1 MQTAAKAMNALEWGM
16 LFALSLLWAGSF
28 FFVGIAIREV
38 PVFTL
43 VTARLLGG
51 ALILCGWLAWR
62 GQSRRDMQWPRAWA
76 AWRAFFVMGLLNNAI
91 PFSLIAWGQAH
102 IPSGLAAILN
112 ATTPLWTV
120 LFAHFLAD
128 GERLTPA
135 RLLGL
140 LAGLA
145 GVMVLI
151 GPQAFAFK
159 AGGELSD
166 WLAPCAVLLA
176 TCSYAAAALY
186 GRRFKRMGIPPLL
199 PAAAQGLMA
208 ACVMLPLALLLEQ
221 PWTLPPPSPRA
232 LAALL
237 GLGLFSSALGYAL
250 YFRILDSA
258 GATNIN
264 LVTFLIPPG
273 AILLGIGFLGE
284 SLAPQHL
291 AGMAL
296 IGLGLAAI
304 DGRLLCY
311 FKRAG

>member
-1 MQTAAKAMNALEWGM
+1 MTTPARPMNALEWGM
-16 LFALSLLWAGSF
+16 LLTLSLLWSGSF
-28 FFVGIAIREV
+28 FFVAIAIREV
-38 PVFTL
+38 PVFSL

-51 ALILCGWLAWR
+51 ALILCSWLAWR
-62 GQSRRDMQWPRAWA
+62 GIRWPREWA

-91 PFSLIAWGQAH
+91 PFGLIGWSQNH
-102 IPSGLAAILN
+102 IPSGLASILN

-120 LFAHFLAD
+120 LFAHFVAAD
-128 GERLTPA
+128 ERLTPA
-135 RLLGL
+135 KLLGL
-140 LAGLA
+140 LAGIL

-159 AGGELSD
+159 DGGNLTD

-176 TCSYAAAALY
+176 TCSYAVGALY
-186 GRRFKRMGIPPLL
+186 GRRFNRMGIQPML
-199 PAAAQGLMA
+199 PAALQGLMA
-208 ACVMLPLALLLEQ
+208 SSLMLPAALLLEH
-221 PWTLPPPSPRA
+221 PWTLPMPSPQA
-232 LAALL
+232 LASLA

-250 YFRILDSA
+250 YFRILASA

-264 LVTFLIPPG
+264 LVTFLIPPT

-284 SLAPQHL
+284 SLAPQHI

-304 DGRLLCY
+304 DGRLLRY
-311 FKRAG
+311 FKVAR